1 MITFKWNNYEFSV
14 LQLGLGVFKE
24 DMAGHS
30 HSKNSYELHFIIDGE
45 GTLTTDSKSY
55 PLSKGDFF
63 VTGPNMY
70 HQQSTNKKNPL
81 KEIFVYLQTDEQ
93 KTNDILVSTF
103 LSTHFYFAKEYGLQT
118 LFENILNEIDEKK
131 FGYESAVAGIM
142 QLLLTQIT
150 RIYAPHF
157 NDIPSINQNLNDRR
171 FLIIEKAF
179 IENSEKVTLSGLAA
193 EIGLCERQTQRL
205 LQKYYGKS
213 FKEKKSEAL
222 NKGTTFKS

>member
-1 MITFKWNNYEFSV
+1 MISFKWNNYEFSV

-45 GTLTTDSKSY
+45 GVLTTDSKSY
-55 PLSKGDFF
+55 ALSKGDFF
-63 VTGPNMY
+63 VTGPNIY
-70 HQQSTNKKNPL
+70 HQQSTNKENPL
-81 KEIFVYLQTDEQ
+81 KEIFIYLQTDEQ

-118 LFENILNEIDEKK
+118 LFENILSENDEKK

-179 IENSEKVTLSGLAA
+179 IENSEHVTLSGLAA

-213 FKEKKSEAL
+213 FKEKKAEAQ
-222 NKGTTFKS
+222 KK

>member
-1 MITFKWNNYEFSV
+1 MVTFKWNNYEFSV
-14 LQLGLGVFKE
+14 LQLGIGIFNE

-30 HSKNSYELHFIIDGE
+30 HSKNSYELHYIIDGE
-45 GTLTTDSKSY
+45 GVLKTDNKSY
-55 PLSKGDFF
+55 TLSKGDFF
-63 VTGPNMY
+63 VTGPNIY
-70 HQQSTNKKNPL
+70 HQQSTNKKKPL
-81 KEIFVYLQTDEQ
+81 KEIFIYLQTDGQ

-103 LSTHFYFAKEYGLQT
+103 LSTHFCFSKEYGLQS
-118 LFENILNEIDEKK
+118 LFENILNENDEKK
-131 FGYESAVAGIM
+131 FGYESAVGAVM
-142 QLLLTQIT
+142 QLLLTHIT

-179 IENSEKVTLSGLAA
+179 IENPENITLSELAE

-213 FKEKKSEAL
+213 FKEKKTEST
-222 NKGTTFKS
+222 KK